1 MSATQTLPPARRTI
15 ARAGIANSFFGVST
29 RAMSGFSR
37 AGVLLLIAGKY
48 GPTLFGKL
56 ALAISMMEIFRAF
69 SEFGLDTVAIRR
81 FAKENASERTALL
94 AQIVTSKIVAATVC
108 YLLSLAIMVILAG
121 KSLTL
126 LLSAIAS
133 LSLFSA
139 NLVGA
144 FSSYYQS
151 QLKMSE
157 AFPATLLAFGI
168 YLLASIALIFS
179 HVSLA
184 VVICL
189 LPACE
194 LINAGLLYRKLSH
207 VPRFDFDFSKT
218 ISLFRESLP
227 LGIMAAMVLL
237 YVRLDNIFVF
247 KFIGSAALG
256 IYAAGFRMVEP
267 ALMVPHAF
275 SISLFT
281 ILSSHNHASL
291 ARKHLARAV
300 LQSMW
305 PAYVFIGCAGGV
317 LIFYGESILR
327 HFGSS
332 YLTAYPV
339 LRILSVVLVFRTLN
353 ITLTSII
360 NSRGQ
365 YSALAKITASN
376 LVVNLVLAILLIPRF
391 GIEGAAWAAFGTEL
405 WNLLAQAGCVITK
418 TPAETVPMYG
428 LLSVEPECE

>member
-1 MSATQTLPPARRTI
+1 MGATQTLPSGRATI
-15 ARAGIANSFFGVST
+15 AKAGIANSFFGVAS

-37 AGVLLLIAGKY
+37 AGVMLLIAGKY

-81 FAKENASERTALL
+81 FAKENAPERTALL
-94 AQIVTSKIVAATVC
+94 TQIVTSKVVAAAAC
-108 YLLSLAIMVILAG
+108 YVVSLVIMVILAG
-121 KSLTL
+121 KSLAL

-133 LSLFSA
+133 LSLLSA

-157 AFPATLLAFGI
+157 AFPATLIAFGI
-168 YLLASIALIFS
+168 YLLASVALIFS

-184 VVICL
+184 IVICL

-194 LINAGLLYRKLSH
+194 LLNAGLLYRKISH
-207 VPRFDFDFSKT
+207 VPRFDFDFSRT

-256 IYAAGFRMVEP
+256 IYAAGFRIVEP

-281 ILSSHNHASL
+281 ILSARNQESL
-291 ARKHLARAV
+291 ARKPLMRAV
-300 LQSMW
+300 VHSMW
-305 PAYVFIGCAGGV
+305 PAFVFVACAGGI
-317 LIFYGESILR
+317 LIFGGESILR
-327 HFGSS
+327 HFGNS
-332 YLTAYPV
+332 YLAAYPV

-376 LVVNLVLAILLIPRF
+376 LAVNIAFAILLIPSF

-405 WNLLAQAGCVITK
+405 WNLLAQTGCVITK
-418 TPAETVPMYG
+418 TPTEAAPIYG

>member
-1 MSATQTLPPARRTI
+1 MSTTQTLPSQSVTTAK
-15 ARAGIANSFFGVST
+15 AGIANSFFGVAS

-37 AGVLLLIAGKY
+37 AGILLLIAGKY

-81 FAKENASERTALL
+81 FSKETAPERAVLL
-94 AQIVTSKIVAATVC
+94 AQIVTSKMVAAAVC
-108 YLLSLAIMVILAG
+108 YAASLLIMVILAG
-121 KSLTL
+121 DSLTL

-157 AFPATLLAFGI
+157 VFPATLIAFGL
-168 YLLASIALIFS
+168 YLATSLALIFS
-179 HVSLA
+179 HVALG

-194 LINAGLLYRKLSH
+194 LLNAGLLYRKISG
-207 VPRFDFDFSKT
+207 VPRFDFDFSRT
-218 ISLFRESLP
+218 ASLFKESLP

-237 YVRLDNIFVF
+237 YVRLDNIFIF
-247 KFIGSAALG
+247 KLMGSAALG
-256 IYAAGFRMVEP
+256 IYAAGFRIVEP

-281 ILSSHNHASL
+281 ILSSQGHESL
-291 ARKHLARAV
+291 TRKGLLGAV
-300 LQSMW
+300 LHSMW
-305 PAYVFIGCAGGV
+305 PAYLFVACAGCV
-317 LIFYGESILR
+317 LILGGESILR

-332 YLTAYPV
+332 YLAAYPV
-339 LRILSVVLVFRTLN
+339 LRILSVLLLFRTVN

-365 YSALAKITASN
+365 YSALARITASN
-376 LVVNLVLAILLIPRF
+376 LVVNIVLAVLLIPAF
-391 GIEGAAWAAFGTEL
+391 GIQGAAWAAFGTEL
-405 WNLLAQAGCVITK
+405 WNLIAQATCVMAK
-418 TPAETVPMYG
+418 TPIDATPVYG
-428 LLSVEPECE
+428 LVSVEPECE

>member
-1 MSATQTLPPARRTI
+1 MSATQTLPSGRATI
-15 ARAGIANSFFGVST
+15 AKAGIANSFFGVAS

-37 AGVLLLIAGKY
+37 AGIMLLIAGKY

-81 FAKENASERTALL
+81 FSKDTAPERNVLL
-94 AQIVTSKIVAATVC
+94 AQIVTSKMVAAAVC
-108 YLLSLAIMVILAG
+108 YAVSLLIMVILAG
-121 KSLTL
+121 RSLTL

-157 AFPATLLAFGI
+157 VFPATLTAFGT
-168 YLLASIALIFS
+168 YLVASCALIFS

-184 VVICL
+184 LVICL

-194 LINAGLLYRKLSH
+194 LLNAALLYRKVSH
-207 VPRFDFDFSKT
+207 VPHFDFDFSKT

-256 IYAAGFRMVEP
+256 IYAAGFRIVEP

-281 ILSSHNHASL
+281 ILSSQGHESL
-291 ARKHLARAV
+291 ARKHLLRAV
-300 LQSMW
+300 FHSMW
-305 PAYVFIGCAGGV
+305 PAYVFVCCAGAV
-317 LIFYGESILR
+317 LVLGGESILH

-332 YLTAYPV
+332 YLAAYPV
-339 LRILSVVLVFRTLN
+339 LRILSVVLIFRTLN

-376 LVVNLVLAILLIPRF
+376 LVVNIVLAVFLIPSF
-391 GIEGAAWAAFGTEL
+391 GIIGAAWAAFGTEL
-405 WNLLAQAGCVITK
+405 WNLIAQASCVLAR
-418 TPAETVPMYG
+418 TPTESAPIYG
-428 LLSVEPECE
+428 LLSVEQECE